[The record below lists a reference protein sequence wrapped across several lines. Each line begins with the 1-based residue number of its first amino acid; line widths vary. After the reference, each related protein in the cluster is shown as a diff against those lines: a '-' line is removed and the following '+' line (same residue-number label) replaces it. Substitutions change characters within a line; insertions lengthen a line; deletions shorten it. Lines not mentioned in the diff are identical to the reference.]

1 MFTSCQPK
9 LLNELY
15 KEMFTSCQPKLLDET
30 QYQKHSSVEF
40 FILIAVLTV
49 LVTRSIKVISKLP
62 KIPSGTNR
70 QLTFL
75 LYIQPL

>member
-15 KEMFTSCQPKLLDET
+15 NEMFTSCQPKLLNET

-40 FILIAVLTV
+40 FIFIAV

-62 KIPSGTNR
+62 KIPSGTNQ

-75 LYIQPL
+75 LYNQPL